1 MTSFSHFDHVQVEVD
16 VNLMLLGFDRFN
28 SDFSSIQNGIL
39 EKLSSHKIQRFL
51 EVKGHN
57 IQEKDGSHIDYLIH
71 YHFIQVNPLVEV
83 YLRHVMES
91 VYRDV
96 DMNLMNVKVIN
107 PYEIV
112 RELRNLFD
120 YVSQNS
126 NQPVPNDQDL
136 IILVLNS
143 QVDVGGTFGFSTEF
157 SYTEMQKM
165 IDEIFRE
172 GSDFAISDFVFPLT
186 EPLTFSDEFETP
198 EDDSSLDEGLHPIP
212 AAHSVSS
219 DYCVFD
225 WRELSFMWA
234 YKRDSLLKEN
244 LASQRSRSSIARI
257 RRSLELLQHAYN
269 KNEQKRLLVEMKQVL
284 NNDIVMNDE
293 LVNMI
298 EGTHVVSDY
307 IFIDQFFILDVCAG
321 PFEWGSI
328 HDESNIRTKESL
340 LFAGNYSSSLRY
352 FNTTQEVFVNYAQFI
367 HHRVT
372 RACAREHNS
381 QCSVDEEQVKSIL
394 QIFQF
399 GSNMNVGDY
408 SRYYHSLLMLE
419 KAYPPTDPTSLD
431 SRLSVEEMEVTIRL
445 SRILSD
451 VISHFVTPPFV
462 LSPPAPESSLFSRSI
477 PAPVT
482 NTPTTVEG
490 LLSSLSH
497 IVTRF
502 PSTKEK
508 LHFQV
513 NYFTRAD
520 FEDLFTVDENYFDYS
535 VFRNEV
541 ERLKLPSQE
550 FYFSF
555 QELKLE
561 NEPHLQ
567 SALLQATT
575 SVIIPHLSY
584 RRTIFPVQQSYV
596 NSSVLFDI
604 LRSKNHAMTSKDI
617 QIYIFCMTGTSKRPL
632 LFDKSELV
640 VYHSDGQNQM
650 IFAIQNELMSTN
662 SPYFVNELPM
672 HYNLHDI
679 MAPLLSCVFELLS
692 NTRLNLYFG
701 EQIHTR
707 IAPLTEDCIYRSIG
721 SVDRVFSVNHV
732 YSSFHLD
739 IMRKSKLI
747 VMLQLLIS
755 DYNDVIVLM
764 IPLN

>member
-1 MTSFSHFDHVQVEVD
+1 MEVD
-16 VNLMLLGFDRFN
+16 VNLMLLGFDRYN

-51 EVKGHN
+51 EVKGHT

-71 YHFIQVNPLVEV
+71 YHFIQVSPLVAV

-96 DMNLMNVKVIN
+96 DMNLMNVKIVN

-112 RELRNLFD
+112 GELHNLFD
-120 YVSQNS
+120 YVSQSS

-143 QVDVGGTFGFSTEF
+143 QADLGGTFGFSTEF

-186 EPLTFSDEFETP
+186 EPLTFSDEFESA
-198 EDDSSLDEGLHPIP
+198 EDDSHSDEGLHPIP
-212 AAHSVSS
+212 AAHPVSA

-225 WRELSFMWA
+225 WRELSFTWA
-234 YKRDSLLKEN
+234 YKRDSLLKEQQ
-244 LASQRSRSSIARI
+244 ASQQVRSSMARV

-284 NNDIVMNDE
+284 TNDYVMNDE

-307 IFIDQFFILDVCAG
+307 IFIDQFFILDICAG

-340 LFAGNYSSSLRY
+340 LYAGNYPSSLAY
-352 FNTTQEVFVNYAQFI
+352 FNTTQDAFVNYAELV
-367 HHRVT
+367 HHRVS
-372 RACAREHNS
+372 RACIRDHNNR
-381 QCSVDEEQVKSIL
+381 CSTDKEQTKTIL
-394 QIFQF
+394 QFF
-399 GSNMNVGDY
+399 KTSSNINVGDY
-408 SRYYHSLLMLE
+408 TRFYHTLLMIE
-419 KAYPPTDPTSLD
+419 DAYPPSNGVSVD
-431 SRLSVEEMEVTIRL
+431 SQLSVEEMEITIRL

-451 VISHFVTPPFV
+451 VIAHFVTPPFV
-462 LSPPAPESSLFSRSI
+462 LNPPSQDPTPPFTRSI
-477 PAPVT
+477 SAPKT
-482 NTPTTVEG
+482 DLPRTAEG
-490 LLSSLSH
+490 LLSTLSH
-497 IVTRF
+497 IVTDL

-520 FEDLFTVDENYFDYS
+520 FEDLFTIDENYFDYS
-535 VFRNEV
+535 VFRTEV

-550 FYFSF
+550 FFFSF

-561 NEPHLQ
+561 NEPRLQ

-575 SVIIPHLSY
+575 SVIIPHLSH

-596 NSSVLFDI
+596 NSSVLFDV
-604 LRSKNHAMTSKDI
+604 LKSKNHAVASKDI

-632 LFDKSELV
+632 LLDKSELV

-707 IAPLTEDCIYRSIG
+707 IAPLTEDCIYRSVG

-732 YSSFHLD
+732 YSLFHVD
-739 IMRKSKLI
+739 IMRKSELI
-747 VMLQLLIS
+747 VKLQVLVS
-755 DYNDVIVLM
+755 EYNDLIVLM
-764 IPLN
+764 IDLSYE